1 GVQPTVR
8 APVVLPEVL
17 TEAARAAPVDRGR
30 VGVDAELQARPVQVG
45 APAIEVGGDLVIELR
60 PVGVVVDGHVHGHA
74 GRPPRLAVDPDADR
88 GVVVAAAGPFLP
100 VGFLR
105 TAVLVAGDHREA
117 VGTEIV
123 DLAAP
128 QGLARHPLR
137 ARTTVGAVSDGAEVT
152 GWADSR
158 ARRRPGRVVE
168 ERADRHA
175 EPGAREISERCGD
188 AGLGADGGGGSRG
201 DRSGPGCTEPGATEE
216 GSTVECH
223 ELSGSSIGAEVA
235 REIAPA

>member
-1 GVQPTVR
+1 AGYRPQAATGRARRGRCPQISSAGRGSPDRPSVADLLLRGAAEGRAGEVERIEVPPLAELRGVDPVEVRLDAPDGYLQLHRELVDGGGGVQPTVR

-137 ARTTVGAVSDGAEVT
+137 A
-152 GWADSR
+152 
-158 ARRRPGRVVE
+158 
-168 ERADRHA
+168 
-175 EPGAREISERCGD
+175 
-188 AGLGADGGGGSRG
+188 
-201 DRSGPGCTEPGATEE
+201 
-216 GSTVECH
+216 
-223 ELSGSSIGAEVA
+223 
-235 REIAPA
+235 